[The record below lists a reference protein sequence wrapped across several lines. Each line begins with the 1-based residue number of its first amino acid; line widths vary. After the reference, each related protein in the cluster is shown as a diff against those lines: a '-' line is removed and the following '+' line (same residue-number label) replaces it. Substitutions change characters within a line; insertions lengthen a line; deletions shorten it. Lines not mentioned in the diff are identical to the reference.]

1 MVESANEIA
10 IVGMSCRMPGASD
23 LASFWRLL
31 REGRAAVGSA
41 PADRPGIDET
51 AGFLD
56 SASEFDADFFG
67 VSPNEARSIDP
78 QQLLGL
84 ELSWEALE
92 DAGYSDRDGARAGV
106 FLGCT
111 G

>member
-1 MVESANEIA
+1 MAMHYDEAGNPMSEHVA
-10 IVGMSCRMPGASD
+10 IIGMSCRLPGAAD

-31 REGRAAVGSA
+31 CEGRDAVGAA

-51 AGFLD
+51 AGFLE

-67 VSPNEARSIDP
+67 VPPNEAISIDP
-78 QQLLGL
+78 QQLFGL

-92 DAGYSDRDGARAGV
+92 DAGLSDR
-106 FLGCT
+106 
-111 G
+111 